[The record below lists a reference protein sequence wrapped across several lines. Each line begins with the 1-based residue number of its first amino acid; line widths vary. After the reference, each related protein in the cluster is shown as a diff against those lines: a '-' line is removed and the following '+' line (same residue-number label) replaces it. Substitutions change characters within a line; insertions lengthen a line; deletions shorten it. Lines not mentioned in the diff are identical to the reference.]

1 MDSSWQTARTARID
15 ASLERVRADGSTG
28 LRGVVAIAVLVAATG
43 LAACGG
49 DDGRQATAG
58 VSAQRGEAEEV
69 VLTPES
75 VGPQAARRA
84 REGAGKGG
92 GTAVELRGAG
102 AEPRYEGSASSAD
115 AISPGAPS
123 DDEVRAELR
132 QARAELSKFKR
143 FLGTTAYLQTGP
155 RARVLPDGTAVA
167 PDDAPEPVKR
177 VIQAANAI
185 AKLPYKWG
193 GGHGAWRD
201 NGYDCS
207 GSVSFALAGAGL
219 LQSPLTSGGFMSW
232 GAAGPGEWITIYANQ
247 GHIFM
252 IVAGLRFDTSG
263 QGRAGTRWQDA
274 PRPSAGFA
282 VRSVPGL

>member
-1 MDSSWQTARTARID
+1 MS
-15 ASLERVRADGSTG
+15 V
-28 LRGVVAIAVLVAATG
+28 
-43 LAACGG
+43 LAAGCGGG
-49 DDGRQATAG
+49 DDGADARAVAK
-58 VSAQRGEAEEV
+58 APDEI
-69 VLTPES
+69 VLTPDA
-75 VGPQAARRA
+75 VDPDAVKAANRD
-84 REGAGKGG
+84 AGGRGG
-92 GTAVELRGAG
+92 KVVELRGAG
-102 AEPRYEGSASSAD
+102 AARYSDAASPSD
-115 AISPGAPS
+115 GISPGAPT
-123 DDEVRAELR
+123 DAEVRAELR
-132 QARAELSKFKR
+132 QARAQLSRFKR

-177 VIQAANAI
+177 VIQAGNAI
-185 AKLPYKWG
+185 AKFPYKWG

-219 LQSPLTSGGFMSW
+219 LNSPLTSGGFMDW
-232 GAAGPGEWITIYANQ
+232 GAAGAGEWITIYTNP

-263 QGRAGTRWQDA
+263 QGRAGTRWQEA
-274 PRPSAGFA
+274 PRSTAGFE